1 MGEVPKKQ
9 SFTAWR
15 IPSKGQSWCRGE
27 EKMQNSKF
35 KMQNAQFKIQ
45 IAKALLLGNSPVR
58 TKVRAKVEENRNCK
72 NSKYKMEC
80 SLQLLFVQNTN
91 SKLEMQNAKKQV
103 SLLDGSQV
111 RARAGAK
118 VEENRNCTTL
128 TFLTNTNQTNIV
140 ALYLRG
146 GGYKIILLDNN

>member
-1 MGEVPKKQ
+1 MGEIPKKQ

-35 KMQNAQFKIQ
+35 KIQNSKFKIQNAKYKMQNAKYKIQ
-45 IAKALLLGNSPVR
+45 NAKALLLGNSPVR
-58 TKVRAKVEENRNCK
+58 TKAGAKVEENRNCK

-91 SKLEMQNAKKQV
+91 SKLEMQNAKKT
-103 SLLDGSQV
+103 SFT
-111 RARAGAK
+111 A
-118 VEENRNCTTL
+118 
-128 TFLTNTNQTNIV
+128 
-140 ALYLRG
+140 
-146 GGYKIILLDNN
+146 

>member
-1 MGEVPKKQ
+1 MQNAKYKIQ
-9 SFTAWR
+9 NAKYKMQNTKCKSFTAWQF
-15 IPSKGQSWCRGE
+15 PSKDQSWCKSGGKQE
-27 EKMQNSKF
+27 LQKLKIQNGMLLAASICAKYKFKIGNAKCKMQ
-35 KMQNAQFKIQ
+35 
-45 IAKALLLGNSPVR
+45 
-58 TKVRAKVEENRNCK
+58 
-72 NSKYKMEC
+72 
-80 SLQLLFVQNTN
+80 
-91 SKLEMQNAKKQV
+91 KKQV
-103 SLLDGSQV
+103 SLPDGSQV

>member
-1 MGEVPKKQ
+1 MQNAKCKMQ
-9 SFTAWR
+9 NAKSSFTAWQF
-15 IPSKGQSWCRGE
+15 PSKGQRWCKGGAKQE
-27 EKMQNSKF
+27 LQKLKTQNGMLLAATICAKYKCKIQNSKF
-35 KMQNAQFKIQ
+35 KMQK
-45 IAKALLLGNSPVR
+45 S
-58 TKVRAKVEENRNCK
+58 
-72 NSKYKMEC
+72 
-80 SLQLLFVQNTN
+80 
-91 SKLEMQNAKKQV
+91 QV

-146 GGYKIILLDNN
+146 GGYKIILLDNS

>member
-1 MGEVPKKQ
+1 
-9 SFTAWR
+9 
-15 IPSKGQSWCRGE
+15 
-27 EKMQNSKF
+27 
-35 KMQNAQFKIQ
+35 MQNAKYKIQ
-45 IAKALLLGNSPVR
+45 NAKYKIQNAKALLLGNSPVR
-58 TKVRAKVEENRNCK
+58 TKAGAKVEENRNCK

-91 SKLEMQNAKKQV
+91 SKLEMQNAKCKKKQV
-103 SLLDGSQV
+103 SLPDGSQV

-146 GGYKIILLDNN
+146 GGYKIILLDNI

>member
-1 MGEVPKKQ
+1 
-9 SFTAWR
+9 
-15 IPSKGQSWCRGE
+15 
-27 EKMQNSKF
+27 MQIAKY
-35 KMQNAQFKIQ
+35 KMQNAKYKMQNAKYKIQ
-45 IAKALLLGNSPVR
+45 NAKALLLGNSPLR
-58 TKVRAKVEENRNCK
+58 TKAGAKVEENRDCK

-80 SLQLLFVQNTN
+80 SLHPLFVQNTN
-91 SKLEMQNAKKQV
+91 SKLEMQNSKCKKKQV

-118 VEENRNCTTL
+118 EEENRNCTTL

>member
-1 MGEVPKKQ
+1 
-9 SFTAWR
+9 
-15 IPSKGQSWCRGE
+15 
-27 EKMQNSKF
+27 
-35 KMQNAQFKIQ
+35 MQNAKYKIQ
-45 IAKALLLGNSPVR
+45 NAKALLLGNSPVR
-58 TKVRAKVEENRNCK
+58 TKAGAKVEENRNCK

>member
-1 MGEVPKKQ
+1 
-9 SFTAWR
+9 
-15 IPSKGQSWCRGE
+15 
-27 EKMQNSKF
+27 MQNTKF
-35 KMQNAQFKIQ
+35 NMQKLYLF
-45 IAKALLLGNSPVR
+45 GNSPIS
-58 TKVRAKVEENRNCK
+58 TKAGAKVEENRNCK

-91 SKLEMQNAKKQV
+91 SKLEIQNAKCKKKQV

-146 GGYKIILLDNN
+146 GGYKIILLDNS

>member
-1 MGEVPKKQ
+1 
-9 SFTAWR
+9 
-15 IPSKGQSWCRGE
+15 
-27 EKMQNSKF
+27 MQKLKILNVMLLAATICAKYKF
-35 KMQNAQFKIQ
+35 KNGNAK
-45 IAKALLLGNSPVR
+45 
-58 TKVRAKVEENRNCK
+58 CK
-72 NSKYKMEC
+72 
-80 SLQLLFVQNTN
+80 
-91 SKLEMQNAKKQV
+91 KKQV

-140 ALYLRG
+140 ALYVRG